1 MAVLTHLHPRAFRHS
16 IDLES
21 HSPTRQRS
29 RPVGN
34 HHSPLPRLCRGT
46 CQQTMIST
54 HTSPSKLCSSQA
66 YLESVS
72 ILAAGCSSRP
82 FSVLF
87 RSKSH
92 NSNWVSFEKS
102 ASTAPARVPVASN
115 GKVVPG
121 DHANVAVRGIS
132 RSRTMLMERGGLGQS
147 VLFLVQA
154 RALQKRSPTFLA
166 SVRKSSH
173 VLMLS

>member
-1 MAVLTHLHPRAFRHS
+1 MLRSARHQSIPSVQHLVGPRPHLGVVLTLLHLKAFRHS

-21 HSPTRQRS
+21 HSPRRRRS
-29 RPVGN
+29 RPAGN
-34 HHSPLPRLCRGT
+34 HHSLLPRLCHET
-46 CQQTMIST
+46 CQYATIS
-54 HTSPSKLCSSQA
+54 SFARFCMSCPFNA

-72 ILAAGCSSRP
+72 ILAAGCSSMP

-92 NSNWVSFEKS
+92 NSSCVSFEKS

-132 RSRTMLMERGGLGQS
+132 RSRTMLTKGL
-147 VLFLVQA
+147 A
-154 RALQKRSPTFLA
+154 
-166 SVRKSSH
+166 
-173 VLMLS
+173 